1 MQHKTGVRKKLVE
14 IKFIIMMEARWH
26 YPLVGLV
33 RDKNEFGWQKG
44 RKCLWDIVYT
54 SCIHTEKM

>member
-1 MQHKTGVRKKLVE
+1 MQQTGSELKKLVE

-33 RDKNEFGWQKG
+33 LRTQTSMGWQKG

-54 SCIHTEKM
+54 S